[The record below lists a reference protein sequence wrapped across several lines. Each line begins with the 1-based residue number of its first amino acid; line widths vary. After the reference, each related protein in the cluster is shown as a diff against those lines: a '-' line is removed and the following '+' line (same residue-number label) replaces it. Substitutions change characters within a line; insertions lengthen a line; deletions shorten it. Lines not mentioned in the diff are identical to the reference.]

1 MAVAAAGEGEVKALL
16 VALALVLT
24 GCFGEDTKT
33 AAKCAGARSMFSV
46 SQDKVIDA
54 GLCDAYDTVSDCPA
68 HVALRESL
76 ILALSEA
83 GCGS

>member
-1 MAVAAAGEGEVKALL
+1 MIPALL
-16 VALALVLT
+16 SVSLALVLT
-24 GCFGEDTKT
+24 SCIGGEDAKT
-33 AAKCAGARSMFSV
+33 AAKCAGARSMFAV

-76 ILALSEA
+76 VLALSEA

>member
-1 MAVAAAGEGEVKALL
+1 MTRWAMPALWL
-16 VALALVLT
+16 CMLVLT
-24 GCFGEDTKT
+24 SVTACGMQDTKT

-46 SQDKVIDA
+46 SQDKVINA

-76 ILALSEA
+76 VLALSEA